1 MTISTIATESLR
13 ELESQL
19 NKRLPG
25 QAHFD
30 ALSRVLYS
38 TDASTHQIE
47 PLGVVFPRTADDLCA
62 AVETAAGLKI
72 PVLPR
77 GAGTG
82 LAGQTIGAALIIDCA
97 RHLNRVLAMDRETR
111 TAEVEPG
118 VSGGPVHRQTDAPGL
133 PYGPVP

>member
-1 MTISTIATESLR
+1 MTTSTPTTESLR
-13 ELESQL
+13 ELENQL
-19 NKRLPG
+19 SKRLPG

-30 ALSRVLYS
+30 PLSRVLYS
-38 TDASTHQIE
+38 SDASTHQIE
-47 PLGVVFPRTADDLCA
+47 PLGVVFPRSADDLCA
-62 AVETAAGLKI
+62 AVECAAALKI

-97 RHLNRVLAMDRETR
+97 RHLNRVLAIDPEAL

-118 VSGGPVHRQTDAPGL
+118 AVCG
-133 PYGPVP
+133 